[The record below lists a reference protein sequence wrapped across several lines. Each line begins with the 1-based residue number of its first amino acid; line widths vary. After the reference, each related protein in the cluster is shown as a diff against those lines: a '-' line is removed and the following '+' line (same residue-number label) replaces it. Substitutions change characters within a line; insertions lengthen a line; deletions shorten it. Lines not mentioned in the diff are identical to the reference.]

1 MKKIFLFAIAMLS
14 FGTAF
19 AQTGKLSMAM
29 TELAS
34 GKEFEENAF
43 ISIESD
49 ITDGRSLQ
57 FDIYVPEGMVIDM
70 DYTDTDLANY
80 KSGRTAVYD
89 FKRCSSVTDRT
100 MEGYTTYRIVI
111 SSTSPTAAE
120 KPMIQS
126 GTIANIWFDTT
137 KMPSGDVYPIYIK
150 NILLSKHG
158 SSTEDYRFDDVQTA
172 IGIDVVPTGIKD
184 LNGDAANGNVVAYDL
199 TGRKTT
205 ANAKGVKVVN
215 GKKVIK

>member
-34 GKEFEENAF
+34 GKEYEENAL

-49 ITDGRSLQ
+49 ITDGRDIQ
-57 FDIYVPEGMVIDM
+57 FDIYVPKGMEIDM

-80 KSGRTAVYD
+80 KSGRTTVYEGKSCAV
-89 FKRCSSVTDRT
+89 VTDKT
-100 MEGYTTYRIVI
+100 MEGYTTYRILVFGMKAI
-111 SSTSPTAAE
+111 PE

-137 KMPSGDVYPIYIK
+137 KMPSGKVYPIYIK
-150 NILLSKHG
+150 NILMSKHG
-158 SSTEDYRFDDVQTA
+158 SATEGYEFADVQSA
-172 IGIDVVPTGIKD
+172 IGIDVIPTGIKD